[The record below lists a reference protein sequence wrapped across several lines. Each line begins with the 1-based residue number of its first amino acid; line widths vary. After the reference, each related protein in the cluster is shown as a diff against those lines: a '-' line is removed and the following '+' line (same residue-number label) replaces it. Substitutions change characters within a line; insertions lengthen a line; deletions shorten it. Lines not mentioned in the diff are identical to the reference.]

1 MIVSA
6 QLSRQ
11 QDALWVARRGRTP
24 RLLYQGTGALL
35 VNDVSRDGRVLVTE
49 RDWRQEL
56 ALFHPGDRDATPLD
70 WFDWAI
76 VSGLS
81 DDGTEILSFE
91 NGVAV
96 GEQGEILLRNL
107 ARPTPTN
114 LGPGAALDLSPDGKW
129 VAAVREEA
137 PTKLWLLPTG
147 PGMPRSVD
155 VPGLGRIGGAAFF
168 RDGKRLALLAQ
179 PEDLS
184 LPRLYVLDPGG
195 PRLRLISPPV
205 GVDPLVA
212 VSPDE
217 KWVAATGADGIITAY
232 PVEGGEPM
240 RATEFGR
247 DHVPVGWLKD
257 GSLLAFERHVLPAPV
272 RRLDSRSRAISL
284 FTTLTPADRT
294 GVPGIIKARVTP
306 DGHTFAF
313 HFRRASGTLYVL
325 DWGGSPP

>member
-1 MIVSA
+1 M
-6 QLSRQ
+6 
-11 QDALWVARRGRTP
+11 
-24 RLLYQGTGALL
+24 
-35 VNDVSRDGRVLVTE
+35 
-49 RDWRQEL
+49 
-56 ALFHPGDRDATPLD
+56 
-70 WFDWAI
+70 
-76 VSGLS
+76 
-81 DDGTEILSFE
+81 
-91 NGVAV
+91 
-96 GEQGEILLRNL
+96 
-107 ARPTPTN
+107 
-114 LGPGAALDLSPDGKW
+114 
-129 VAAVREEA
+129 
-137 PTKLWLLPTG
+137 
-147 PGMPRSVD
+147 
-155 VPGLGRIGGAAFF
+155 
-168 RDGKRLALLAQ
+168 
-179 PEDLS
+179 
-184 LPRLYVLDPGG
+184 
-195 PRLRLISPPV
+195 RLISPPV

-257 GSLLAFERHVLPAPV
+257 GSLLAFERHVLPAPL

-294 GVPGIIKARVTP
+294 GVPDIIRVRVTP